1 MCFVKS
7 LVSFSSVKLT
17 SNNHT
22 HSNTTEDVMDN
33 LNPFRIE
40 NKVLFLLIFIR
51 LDRIAGKRR
60 GGRFKSSAYLAQFND
75 NEAVED

>member
-1 MCFVKS
+1 MCFVKT
-7 LVSFSSVKLT
+7 LVSSVKLT
-17 SNNHT
+17 SNNYT
-22 HSNTTEDVMDN
+22 HSNTSEDVMDN
-33 LNPFRIE
+33 LNPVRIE

-51 LDRIAGKRR
+51 LDRIAVKRR